1 MTLVQHHKS
10 TVDVFGRSM
19 AYTESGSGDT
29 ILFLHGNPTSS
40 FLWRNVIPHL
50 ESLGRCIAPDLIGM
64 GDSDK
69 LPDSGPDAYTFA
81 QHREYLS
88 AFLDAIDVGNRV
100 TLVVHDW
107 GSALGFDW
115 ARRQPERVKG
125 IAYMESIVTPRRWSD
140 WPAPTQ
146 EMFRRLRSPEGERM
160 VLDENIFVEALLPRM
175 IQRKLSDEE
184 MAEYRR
190 PFAERGEGRRPTLTF
205 PRQIPVD
212 GEPADVVAAVEAYS
226 RWLSTSSVPK
236 LFVNGDPGASL
247 SGRLREFCRT
257 FPNQTEVTVRGLH
270 FLPEDSPHEIG
281 SAVATWLR
289 ALG

>member
-1 MTLVQHHKS
+1 MTTLQHHKS
-10 TVDVFGRSM
+10 TIDVLGRSM

-50 ESLGRCIAPDLIGM
+50 EPLGRCIAPDLIGM

-81 QHREYLS
+81 QHREYLA
-88 AFLDAIDVGNRV
+88 AFLDAIDAGDRV
-100 TLVVHDW
+100 TLVIHDW

-115 ARRQPERVKG
+115 AEWHPERVKG
-125 IAYMESIVTPRRWSD
+125 IAYMEGIVAPRRWSD
-140 WPAPTQ
+140 W
-146 EMFRRLRSPEGERM
+146 
-160 VLDENIFVEALLPRM
+160 
-175 IQRKLSDEE
+175 
-184 MAEYRR
+184 
-190 PFAERGEGRRPTLTF
+190 RPTLTF
-205 PRQIPVD
+205 PRQLPVD

-226 RWLSTSSVPK
+226 HWLCTSSVPK

-247 SGRLREFCRT
+247 SGRLREYCRT
-257 FPNQTEVTVRGLH
+257 FPNQREVTVRGLH

-281 SAVATWLR
+281 SAIATWLQDL
-289 ALG
+289 A

>member
-1 MTLVQHHKS
+1 MTLLQHHKS
-10 TVDVFGRSM
+10 TVNVLGRSM

-50 ESLGRCIAPDLIGM
+50 ESQGRCIAPDLIGM

-69 LPDSGPDAYTFA
+69 LPDSGPDTYTFA
-81 QHREYLS
+81 QHRDYLA
-88 AFLDAIDVGNRV
+88 AFLDAIDAGDRI
-100 TLVVHDW
+100 TLVIHDW

-115 ARRQPERVKG
+115 ARRHPERVKG
-125 IAYMESIVTPRRWSD
+125 IAYMEGIVTPRRWSD

-160 VLDENIFVEALLPRM
+160 VLEDNIFVETALPRM
-175 IQRKLSDEE
+175 IQRTLSDEE
-184 MAEYRR
+184 MDEYRR
-190 PFAERGEGRRPTLTF
+190 PFAEPGESRRPTLTF

-212 GEPADVVAAVEAYS
+212 GEPAEVVAAVEAYS
-226 RWLSTSSVPK
+226 QWLSTGSVPK
-236 LFVNGDPGASL
+236 LFINGDPGASL
-247 SGRLREFCRT
+247 SGRLRDVART

-270 FLPEDSPHEIG
+270 FLPEDSPNEIG

-289 ALG
+289 ALR